1 MVAGADH
8 GARARILL
16 LTRPLCVSQRR
27 WTVAV
32 AGRVDL
38 AGALD
43 VPGDGTDRGH
53 GDEHADHR
61 VGGNIRCGPR
71 WTIDRRSVYP
81 ALALRLIMLEPTT
94 AFPVWSAGDH
104 VLYRFWR
111 LDGSLSAVHPARVA
125 ESSWD
130 ALLCWVL
137 PGTPIRVSSSPDGRK
152 PREMSLVERFSGP
165 RVPAWST
172 WREHPT
178 LRLVYAHRWASVWWF
193 FEPDGTFRNWYV
205 NLELPL
211 GQDRKSGRVGTE
223 GRA

>member
-1 MVAGADH
+1 
-8 GARARILL
+8 
-16 LTRPLCVSQRR
+16 
-27 WTVAV
+27 
-32 AGRVDL
+32 
-38 AGALD
+38 
-43 VPGDGTDRGH
+43 
-53 GDEHADHR
+53 
-61 VGGNIRCGPR
+61 
-71 WTIDRRSVYP
+71 
-81 ALALRLIMLEPTT
+81 MLEPTT
-94 AFPVWSAGDH
+94 AFPVWSTGDQ

-172 WREHPT
+172 WRNHPT

-211 GQDRKSGRVGTE
+211 GHDGGGINRVDGVLDVEVTPDLQWQWKDEDELDAAMSAGRFDSTQLRQLRAEGDRMIALAESGKFPFDGTYCDW
-223 GRA
+223 RPDPDWTVPALPAALLD